1 MKCHSLL
8 ALALSSTLCTL
19 AAIAPSYSL
28 PTDELTEERERVE
41 IAQHAISQHA
51 IAQPPIAKPPIAQS
65 PTSEPVLLQQLPS
78 LEQPITSV
86 AISPLGNFVVS
97 GSENSTLQ
105 LWDLRS
111 RRIMRTLPGHTEEVT
126 SLTFSP
132 NGRMLVSASTDNT
145 IKIWN
150 LAMSRL
156 KLTIYTDRDIH
167 SVAMSPHGQTFAS
180 GNAEGVV
187 EIWNLNTGKKR
198 REFATPISSEVK
210 VSYSPDGTL
219 LATRYRDRSVVHFWN
234 PLTGELLGTTYDS
247 VPLSDGENSA
257 RGECEAWWH
266 QNSTHC
272 GAIAQTPDG
281 QILADIDRQQILLWH
296 LPDTTEFTASAP
308 R

>member
-1 MKCHSLL
+1 MKCRSLL

-28 PTDELTEERERVE
+28 PTDELTEKPERVE
-41 IAQHAISQHA
+41 IAQHAISPHA
-51 IAQPPIAKPPIAQS
+51 ILTP

-97 GSENSTLQ
+97 GSEDSTLQ

-111 RRIMRTLPGHTEEVT
+111 QRVMRTLPGHTEEVT
-126 SLTFSP
+126 SLQFSP
-132 NGRMLVSASTDNT
+132 DGRMLVSASTDNT

-156 KLTIYTDRDIH
+156 KWTIYTDREIH
-167 SVAMSPHGQTFAS
+167 SVAISPHGQTFAS

-198 REFATPISSEVK
+198 REFATPIASEVK
-210 VSYSPDGTL
+210 VTYSPDGTL
-219 LATRYRDRSVVHFWN
+219 LATSYRDRSIVHFWN

-247 VPLSDGENSA
+247 VPLTGGEIA
-257 RGECEAWWH
+257 QGQCQAWWH

-272 GAIAQTPDG
+272 GAIASTPQG
-281 QILADIDRQQILLWH
+281 QIVADIDRQQILLWR
-296 LPDTTEFTASAP
+296 LPDTSEFTATIP